1 MLDFITFMFIV
12 SSIFVIVYRW
22 YTTYSRCKEVGQE
35 LTWNTF
41 WNKPELYEMITS
53 PDRGTPSE
61 RHLVSNLLASGFKPT
76 AIYHDLM
83 VDTGNGKTAQIDI
96 VVATDAGLIVIEVK
110 DFTGLIFGKGNQDY
124 WTQVSGYGKY
134 KNRFYNPFKQNEGH
148 IKALRRLSPQ
158 METLPMYSLVVFAGD
173 CELKDVNFIPH
184 DCYLSTF
191 YRSIEAI
198 YDIIESHPS
207 FHYRDRW
214 EVANLLKAAVD
225 RGGNTFLQEQH
236 IYDIHDMLGTNRR
249 YE

>member
-1 MLDFITFMFIV
+1 MDYLLFGLIVVLIAIFIHR
-12 SSIFVIVYRW
+12 Y
-22 YTTYSRCKEVGQE
+22 YTVNARCEEVGQL
-35 LTWNTF
+35 LTWHTF

-53 PDRGTPSE
+53 PERGTLSE
-61 RHLVSNLLASGFKPT
+61 RHLVSCLLESGFKPT

-83 VDTGNGKTAQIDI
+83 IESGNGKTTQIDI
-96 VVATDAGLIVIEVK
+96 IVATDAGLIVIEVK
-110 DFTGLIFGKGNQDY
+110 DFTGWIFGKGNQEY

-134 KNRFYNPFKQNEGH
+134 RNRFYNPFKQNEGH

-158 METLPMYSLVVFAGD
+158 MATLPMYSLVVFAGD

-191 YRSIEAI
+191 YRSVYAV
-198 YDIIESHPS
+198 YDIIDSHPS
-207 FHYRDRW
+207 AHYIDRW

-225 RGGNTFLQEQH
+225 RGGNTDLQEQH
-236 IYDIHDMLGTNRR
+236 VYDIHDMLGTNRK

>member
-1 MLDFITFMFIV
+1 MFIV

-61 RHLVSNLLASGFKPT
+61 RYLVSNLLASGFKPT

-110 DFTGLIFGKGNQDY
+110 DFTGWIFGKGNQDY

-134 KNRFYNPFKQNEGH
+134 RNRCDQ
-148 IKALRRLSPQ
+148 R
-158 METLPMYSLVVFAGD
+158 T
-173 CELKDVNFIPH
+173 
-184 DCYLSTF
+184 
-191 YRSIEAI
+191 
-198 YDIIESHPS
+198 ES
-207 FHYRDRW
+207 FC
-214 EVANLLKAAVD
+214 
-225 RGGNTFLQEQH
+225 
-236 IYDIHDMLGTNRR
+236 
-249 YE
+249 

>member
-1 MLDFITFMFIV
+1 MDLILFGMIVVLVLIFI
-12 SSIFVIVYRW
+12 YRY
-22 YTTYSRCKEVGQE
+22 YTVNARCEEVGQA
-35 LTWNTF
+35 LTWHTY
-41 WNKPELYEMITS
+41 WNKPELYEMVTT

-61 RHLVSNLLASGFKPT
+61 RHMVSQLLASGFKPT

-96 VVATDAGLIVIEVK
+96 VVATDAGLIVVEVK
-110 DFTGLIFGKGNQDY
+110 DFTGWIFGKGNQDY

-158 METLPMYSLVVFAGD
+158 MATLPMYSLVVFAGN

-184 DCYLSTF
+184 DSYLSTF
-191 YRSIEAI
+191 YWSIKAI
-198 YDIIESHPS
+198 YDIIEDHPS
-207 FHYRDRW
+207 ARYTDRW
-214 EVANLLKAAVD
+214 EVANLLKAAVE

-236 IYDIHDMLGTNRR
+236 IYDIHDMLGTNRK